1 MQMNFIRW
9 SNSFIYDALTAK
21 VRPYKKAV
29 PEEKAL
35 QILKE
40 ESEKGKLDK
49 KLVAFFVEKEIYS
62 ALQEE

>member
-1 MQMNFIRW
+1 
-9 SNSFIYDALTAK
+9 LTAK
-21 VRPYKKAV
+21 DRPYKKAV
-29 PEEKAL
+29 SENKAL

-40 ESEKGKLDK
+40 GAEKGKLDK